1 MTPKIAKRLSDK
13 VERNKQSAVTA
24 KVAILGRPNVGK
36 STLFNRLVGRKLA
49 LVDDQPGVT
58 RDRREG
64 EGRLA
69 DLTFRLFDT
78 AGLDAAPRGSLEDRM
93 SAQSETAVADADL
106 CLFVIDARAGV
117 TPVDREFAARLRR
130 HGKPVIVLANKSEG
144 RSGEAGVLE
153 AFSLGLGDP
162 IAISAEHGEGMDALY
177 DALEPYVRGEEKG
190 QDEDEEEEAEA
201 EDRPLKLAVIG
212 QPNAGK
218 STLVNTLLGSER
230 VLTGPEAGI
239 TRDAIAI
246 DWSWRGKPITLWD
259 TAGIRRKSRVTG
271 KVEKLAVADGLRA
284 IRFADAVIVLIDAS
298 LEVERQDLTLADLAA
313 QEGRAV
319 ILALSKWDTVDDK
332 QKRLKDVKDDIAAIL
347 PEIRGVAIV
356 PVSAHQE
363 KGIDRLMEAVFAAVE
378 KWNTRISTG
387 QLNRWLETM
396 LERNPPPAPSGRR
409 IKIRYVTQV
418 NARPPTFSLFG
429 NQLEHLPESY
439 VRYLMNG
446 IRESFDLWGTP
457 LRFNRRGSRNPFD
470 RVKR

>member
-1 MTPKIAKRLSDK
+1 M
-13 VERNKQSAVTA
+13 TA

-64 EGRLA
+64 EGRIA

-93 SAQSETAVADADL
+93 SAQSETAIADADV

-117 TPVDREFAARLRR
+117 TPVDREFAGKLRR
-130 HGKPVIVLANKSEG
+130 HGKPVLVLANKSEG
-144 RSGEAGVLE
+144 RAGEAGVLD
-153 AFSLGLGDP
+153 AYSLGLGDP
-162 IAISAEHGEGMDALY
+162 IAISAEHGEGIDALY
-177 DALEPYVRGEEKG
+177 DALAPYVKGEEESED
-190 QDEDEEEEAEA
+190 DEPEEAA
-201 EDRPLKLAVIG
+201 ENRPLKLAIIG

-218 STLVNTLLGSER
+218 STLVNALLGSDR

-246 DWSWRGKPITLWD
+246 DWSWRGKPMTLWD

-298 LEVERQDLTLADLAA
+298 LEIERQDLTLADLAA

-319 ILALSKWDTVDDK
+319 IIALSKWDMVEDK
-332 QKRLKDVKDDIAAIL
+332 QKRLKDVKEDMAEIL
-347 PEIRGVAIV
+347 PEIRGVTIV

-363 KGIDRLMEAVFAAVE
+363 KGLDRLMDAVFAAAKV
-378 KWNTRISTG
+378 WNTRISTG
-387 QLNRWLETM
+387 QLNRWLEKT

-409 IKIRYVTQV
+409 IKIRYMTQV

-429 NQLEHLPESY
+429 NQLENLPESY

-446 IRESFDLWGTP
+446 IRQDFDLWGTP
-457 LRFNRRGSRNPFD
+457 LRFNRRGGRNPFD
-470 RVKR
+470 KDKK

>member
-1 MTPKIAKRLSDK
+1 M
-13 VERNKQSAVTA
+13 TA

-49 LVDDQPGVT
+49 LVDNQPGVT

-93 SAQSETAVADADL
+93 SAQSEAAIADADV

-117 TPVDREFAARLRR
+117 TPVDREFAGKLRR
-130 HGKPVIVLANKSEG
+130 HGKPVLVLANKSEG
-144 RSGEAGVLE
+144 RAGEAGVLE
-153 AFSLGLGDP
+153 AYALGLGDP

-177 DALEPYVRGEEKG
+177 DALVPFVKG
-190 QDEDEEEEAEA
+190 DEEATDEEAEA
-201 EDRPLKLAVIG
+201 AEAENRPLKLAVIG

-218 STLVNTLLGSER
+218 STLVNALLGADR
-230 VLTGPEAGI
+230 LLTGPEAGI

-246 DWSWRGKPITLWD
+246 DWSWRGKPVTLWD

-284 IRFADAVIVLIDAS
+284 IRFADAVIVLIDAG
-298 LEVERQDLTLADLAA
+298 LEIERQDLTLADLAA

-319 ILALSKWDTVDDK
+319 VIALSKWDMVEDK
-332 QKRLKDVKDDIAAIL
+332 QKRLKDVKEDMAEIL
-347 PEIRGVAIV
+347 PEIRGVTIV

-363 KGIDRLMEAVFAAVE
+363 KGLDRLMDAVFAAAE

-387 QLNRWLETM
+387 QLNRWLEGM

-409 IKIRYVTQV
+409 IKIRYMTQV

-429 NQLEHLPESY
+429 NQLDNLPESY

-446 IRESFDLWGTP
+446 LRENFDLWGTP
-457 LRFNRRGSRNPFD
+457 LRFNRRGGRNPFD
-470 RVKR
+470 KDRK